1 MAILFAVGLTTL
13 VVLVIIEEFDNQT
26 DLMILGKSAA
36 FAFLLIFYFSQ
47 FSIISG
53 INQWL
58 NLELPVWANILLYLI
73 IFPTTDA
80 TAYLI
85 VIPEQEINITQLI
98 IVTGIIYLILTGGG
112 YVFKLTYGRKL
123 KTWK

>member
-13 VVLVIIEEFDNQT
+13 VVLVIIEQFDNKT
-26 DLMILGKSAA
+26 DFMPMGKSAA
-36 FAFLLIFYFSQ
+36 FALLLIFYFSQ

-58 NLELPVWANILLYLI
+58 NLELPVWVNMLLYLV

-80 TAYLI
+80 LVYLI
-85 VIPEQEINITQLI
+85 IIPEQEIIIYHLI